1 MRPTLD
7 LWKKLDLAII
17 AAGFVVLARLL
28 SVQRVTDFIIFCVFV
43 LAYDILYGHLGRLS
57 FGHMLYLGVGA
68 YGAALSAGALGGN
81 PLLALAAA
89 TVLGAAAGLL
99 LAPITVRTTGAC
111 FALINLAYNQVGHF
125 LALVGL
131 ARWTGGEDGRAAFF
145 RKIGPLDLGDKRA
158 MFALALAVLLAT
170 VYLLRRLTASPFGI
184 LLRGIKQNEVRVRF
198 LGYDVVGAKSVA
210 FVLSTAL
217 AGLAGGLSTLNY
229 TYVTPSFVDPGR
241 NVEVLFACLIG
252 GAGSVYGAVL
262 GGVAYMLVSN
272 YLPSYVQR
280 WEMFL
285 GFALLALVF
294 RFRDGLWGFAT
305 GRLARRRPEAA

>member
-7 LWKKLDLAII
+7 LWKKLDLAVI

-28 SVQRVTDFIIFCVFV
+28 SIQRVTDFIIFCVFV

-131 ARWTGGEDGRAAFF
+131 ARWTGGEDGRGVFF

-170 VYLLRRLTASPFGI
+170 VYLLRRLTGSPFGI
-184 LLRGIKQNEVRVRF
+184 LLRGIKQNEARVRF

-294 RFRDGLWGFAT
+294 RFRDGLWGFAA